1 LNSDGQKRSAVYHA
15 ARLEMLRNRV
25 IQRMDRTDDA
35 ADKAQAAA
43 ELFAE
48 AVQPVVSRVMLG
60 A

>member
-1 LNSDGQKRSAVYHA
+1 
-15 ARLEMLRNRV
+15 MLRNRV
-25 IQRMDRTDDA
+25 IHRMDRTDDA